1 MTNSPWYS
9 SLTLASSSQ
18 TSLCLLTV
26 IRGVPSGGMHHD
38 PENYVVKQ
46 LKYTLNTMQITFK
59 FQFLYVVIIYPCEFL
74 THV

>member
-1 MTNSPWYS
+1 MVL
-9 SLTLASSSQ
+9 LTSNSSQ
-18 TSLCLLTV
+18 TYLCLLAV

-59 FQFLYVVIIYPCEFL
+59 F
-74 THV
+74 